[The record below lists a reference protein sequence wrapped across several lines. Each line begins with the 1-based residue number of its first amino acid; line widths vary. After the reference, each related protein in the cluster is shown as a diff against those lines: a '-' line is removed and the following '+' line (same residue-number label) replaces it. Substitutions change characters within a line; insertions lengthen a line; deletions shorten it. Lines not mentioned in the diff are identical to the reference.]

1 MIIYLSGPETYRLRF
16 LRGDRLHHNFWGQL
30 LRWAIAAELS
40 VGSECVQVR
49 SDKTRYA
56 DHETVNVVVRVS
68 DGEGTAVVNDEFQIV
83 ARRAGED
90 QRTVELV
97 PDSTVPG
104 QYSAQFTQL
113 PAGVYQIEP
122 VGAEIDRLL
131 EENEQELV
139 TGSFTVQANL
149 PLEFLDTRCDR
160 ALAQQLA
167 DLTGGQ
173 VLPPTAVEE
182 VLSLTNLEPMVSK
195 DPRAVPLW
203 LEWKYLWIV
212 FGCLQTEWIVRKWK
226 GLS

>member
-16 LRGDRLHHNFWGQL
+16 LRGDRLHYRFWGQL
-30 LRWAIAAELS
+30 LRWAIAADLS
-40 VGSECVQVR
+40 VGSECVR
-49 SDKTRYA
+49 IRTDKARYA
-56 DHETVNVVVRVS
+56 EHETVNVVVRLAEG
-68 DGEGTAVVNDEFQIV
+68 DGTAVNSETLQIIAQRDDED
-83 ARRAGED
+83 A
-90 QRTVELV
+90 RTVELV
-97 PDSTVPG
+97 PDEKIPG
-104 QYSAQFTQL
+104 QYSAQLNQL
-113 PAGVYQIEP
+113 SPGVYRVEP

-131 EENEQELV
+131 NENEQELV
-139 TGSFTVQANL
+139 NGSFTIQANL

-182 VLSLTNLEPMVSK
+182 VLKLTNLEPKVTRK
-195 DPRAVPLW
+195 PQNRPLW

-212 FGCLQTEWIVRKWK
+212 FGCLQTEWIIRKWK